1 MAGHMLKV
9 DLVHEYQQS
18 SPQPYLSANSQLL
31 FIEVSSWK
39 LGKEKLAYI
48 ASFNLYVSPVVGF
61 GIFHYKFPCLYPA

>member
-1 MAGHMLKV
+1 MAGHILKV

-39 LGKEKLAYI
+39 LGKEKLPYV
-48 ASFNLYVSPVVGF
+48 ASFNL
-61 GIFHYKFPCLYPA
+61 

>member
-1 MAGHMLKV
+1 MIVFFSYSIQTLLISRVLIRMAGHILKV

-39 LGKEKLAYI
+39 LGKEKLPYV
-48 ASFNLYVSPVVGF
+48 ASFNL
-61 GIFHYKFPCLYPA
+61 